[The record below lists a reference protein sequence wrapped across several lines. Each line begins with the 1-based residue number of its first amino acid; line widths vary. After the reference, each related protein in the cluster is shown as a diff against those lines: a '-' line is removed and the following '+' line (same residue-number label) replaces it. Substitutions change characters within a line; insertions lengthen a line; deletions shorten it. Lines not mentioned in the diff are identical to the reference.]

1 MPKLEVKLKG
11 ECKMGNV
18 KKKEMNKE
26 EKKIAKQMKKENKKK
41 VAQEDSL
48 RLKKNRIVSKLD
60 KIDNS
65 IDDVIE
71 YIDKNKID
79 IETEQKNKINSI
91 SNDLEQVKES
101 LKKVEENVEG
111 ANNISKKGFNI
122 FGITLP
128 QIFAYFV
135 IYSIFGYLGETL
147 FAFLTGGVI
156 ESRQSFLYGPF
167 CAIYGL
173 GAVVLIVG
181 LQKFKKR
188 NLTLIIGGIILG
200 ALTEY
205 LVSLIGEMVF
215 GVKWWDY
222 SNLPFNINGRI
233 CAAYSLMW
241 GLIALVFVRFVN
253 PKVDRFI
260 SLFPMRTLKTI
271 TSIIMI
277 FLLCDWLISSVAL
290 EIFYVRMEDTH
301 HIELRNS
308 EQSNQ
313 LGRLLYKNPVIRDV
327 ANTIWSD
334 KVMIKTFPNLRVT
347 TKNGAVIYVN
357 KLYKDIKPY
366 YIKVFEPVLFDLR
379 EQEMT
384 QK

>member
-1 MPKLEVKLKG
+1 
-11 ECKMGNV
+11 MG
-18 KKKEMNKE
+18 KE
-26 EKKIAKQMKKENKKK
+26 EKKVTKQMKKEEKKK
-41 VAQEDSL
+41 IAQEDSL

-60 KIDNS
+60 KIENK
-65 IDDVIE
+65 IDDVIDF
-71 YIDKNKID
+71 IDKNDID
-79 IETEQKNKINSI
+79 IKSEQKDKINSI
-91 SNDLEQVKES
+91 SKDLADVKVS
-101 LKKVEENVEG
+101 IDKVEEDVEN
-111 ANNISKKGFNI
+111 ANKVNKKGFNV
-122 FGITLP
+122 FGITAP
-128 QIFAYFV
+128 QIFAYFI

-147 FAFLTGGVI
+147 FAFLAGGVI

-173 GAVVLIVG
+173 GAVVLVCG
-181 LQKFKKR
+181 LQKFKKK
-188 NLTLIIGGIILG
+188 NITLIIGGIILG

-205 LVSLIGEMVF
+205 MVSFIGEAVF

-241 GLIALVFVRFVN
+241 GIVALVFVRFVN

-260 SLFPMRTLKTI
+260 NLFPMRTLKTL

-301 HIELRNS
+301 RIELQNS
-308 EQSNQ
+308 EQSNL
-313 LGRLLYKNPVIRDV
+313 LGKLLYKSPTIRNI
-327 ANTIWSD
+327 ANIIWSD
-334 KVMIKTFPNLRVT
+334 RVMVKTFPNLRVT

-357 KLYKDIKPY
+357 KLYKDIQPY
-366 YIKVFEPVLFDLR
+366 YLKVFDPVLFDLR
-379 EQEMT
+379 EEEMRH
-384 QK
+384 K

>member
-1 MPKLEVKLKG
+1 
-11 ECKMGNV
+11 MG
-18 KKKEMNKE
+18 KE
-26 EKKIAKQMKKENKKK
+26 EKKVAKQRKKEEKKK
-41 VAQEDSL
+41 LAQEDSL

-60 KIDNS
+60 KIENK
-65 IDDVIE
+65 IDDVIDF
-71 YIDKNKID
+71 IDKNDID
-79 IETEQKNKINSI
+79 IKSEQKDKINSI
-91 SNDLEQVKES
+91 SKDLADVKVS
-101 LKKVEENVEG
+101 IDKVEEDVEN
-111 ANNISKKGFNI
+111 ANKLEKKGFNV
-122 FGITLP
+122 FGITIP
-128 QIFAYFV
+128 QIFAYFI

-147 FAFLTGGVI
+147 FAFLAGGVI

-173 GAVVLIVG
+173 GAVVLICG
-181 LQKFKKR
+181 LQKFKKK
-188 NLTLIIGGIILG
+188 NITLIIGGIILG

-205 LVSLIGEMVF
+205 MVSFIGEAVF

-233 CAAYSLMW
+233 CAAYSLVW
-241 GLIALVFVRFVN
+241 GIVALVFVRFVN

-260 SLFPMRTLKTI
+260 NLFPMRTLKTL

-301 HIELRNS
+301 RIELRNS
-308 EQSNQ
+308 EQSNK
-313 LGRLLYKNPVIRDV
+313 LGKLLYKSPTIRNI
-327 ANTIWSD
+327 ANIIWSD
-334 KVMIKTFPNLRVT
+334 RVMVKTFPNLRVT

-357 KLYKDIKPY
+357 KLYKDIQPY

-384 QK
+384 HK

>member
-1 MPKLEVKLKG
+1 
-11 ECKMGNV
+11 MGNV
-18 KKKEMNKE
+18 EKKKVENKA
-26 EKKIAKQMKKENKKK
+26 EKRILKQEKKENKKK
-41 VAQEDSL
+41 IAEEDSL

-60 KIDNS
+60 KIDDS
-65 IDDVIE
+65 IDDVID
-71 YIDKNKID
+71 YIEKNEID
-79 IETEQKNKINSI
+79 LETEQKEKIHSI
-91 SNDLEQVKES
+91 SNDLEQVKDS
-101 LKKVEENVEG
+101 LKKVEENVEN
-111 ANNISKKGFNI
+111 ANKIQKKGFNI
-122 FGITLP
+122 FGITAH
-128 QIFAYFV
+128 QIFAYFI

-147 FAFLTGGVI
+147 FAFLAGGVI

-173 GAVVLIVG
+173 GAVVLICG

-188 NLTLIIGGIILG
+188 NLSLIIGGIILG

-205 LVSLIGEMVF
+205 LVSFLGEAVF

-233 CAAYSLMW
+233 CAAYSLLW
-241 GLIALVFVRFVN
+241 GIIALVFVRFVN

-260 SLFPMRTLKTI
+260 NLFPARTLKTI
-271 TSIIMI
+271 TSIIMV
-277 FLLCDWLISSVAL
+277 FLLCDWVISSVAL

-313 LGRLLYKNPVIRDV
+313 FGKMLYNNPIIRDI
-327 ANTIWSD
+327 ANIIWSD
-334 KVMIKTFPNLRVT
+334 STMIKTFPNLRVT

-357 KLYKDIKPY
+357 RLYKDINHTMLKY
-366 YIKVFEPVLFDLR
+366 LNLFYSIFEN
-379 EQEMT
+379 
-384 QK
+384 KK